1 MCMYMHTVKNK
12 GKDIKASK
20 SKSDREEDDNKAQP
34 KNTLEEDKEISDNEN
49 NESKLE
55 DIVVDME
62 EEVSPKNGN
71 TREESVD
78 EANLKVL
85 ELESELASNKKIIG
99 ELKEAE
105 AYLKVELKTHKE
117 QVEKLMRVASNM
129 HKEIKGRNL

>member
-1 MCMYMHTVKNK
+1 MVLVFT
-12 GKDIKASK
+12 
-20 SKSDREEDDNKAQP
+20 RL
-34 KNTLEEDKEISDNEN
+34 TLSDNEN
-49 NESKLE
+49 NENKLE